1 MKDISTYILE
11 RFTVAGTE
19 SNKILLFDVDDTLIR
34 SDIKVY
40 VRKDGDI
47 VKKLSSAEYNT
58 YRLKPGEYF
67 DYTEFTDEELL
78 NKKSVFLKYWDTLK
92 REYAKGTHIGII
104 TARKGQ
110 DMFYRFFK
118 NNGIDIK
125 QELVFA
131 INDPKIRL
139 HGETI
144 EERKAEVIKRLVK
157 WGYTTFVFFDDNE
170 ENLRTAKKLEDKYD
184 IKIHTVKA

>member
-1 MKDISTYILE
+1 
-11 RFTVAGTE
+11 
-19 SNKILLFDVDDTLIR
+19 
-34 SDIKVY
+34 
-40 VRKDGDI
+40 
-47 VKKLSSAEYNT
+47 
-58 YRLKPGEYF
+58 
-67 DYTEFTDEELL
+67 
-78 NKKSVFLKYWDTLK
+78 
-92 REYAKGTHIGII
+92 
-104 TARKGQ
+104 
-110 DMFYRFFK
+110 MFYRFFK

-131 INDPKIRL
+131 INDQKIRL